1 MKRHLRSTLKEGLNV
16 RRRNIKRVFDRRDDK
31 VILSKIVAHFSL
43 NFKNIKRTKG
53 NESAK
58 VLEGCILGIFEC
70 YKEF

>member
-16 RRRNIKRVFDRRDDK
+16 RRRNVKRVFDRRDDK

>member
-16 RRRNIKRVFDRRDDK
+16 RRRNVKRVFDRRDDK
-31 VILSKIVAHFSL
+31 VILSRIVAHFSL

>member
-1 MKRHLRSTLKEGLNV
+1 MKEGLNV
-16 RRRNIKRVFDRRDDK
+16 RRRNVKRVFDRRDDK
-31 VILSKIVAHFSL
+31 VILSRIVAHFSL

>member
-16 RRRNIKRVFDRRDDK
+16 RRRNVKRVFDRRDDT
-31 VILSKIVAHFSL
+31 VILSRIVAHFSL

>member
-1 MKRHLRSTLKEGLNV
+1 MKEGLNV
-16 RRRNIKRVFDRRDDK
+16 RRRNVKRVFDRRDDK
-31 VILSKIVAHFSL
+31 VILSRIVALFSL
-43 NFKNIKRTKG
+43 NVKNIKRTKG

>member
-16 RRRNIKRVFDRRDDK
+16 RRRNVKRVFDRRDDK
-31 VILSKIVAHFSL
+31 VILSRIVALFSL
-43 NFKNIKRTKG
+43 NVKNIKRTKG